1 MFIEVQKMT
10 INEIK
15 KELKCSNEVA
25 EFIGNNQKSILD
37 LIRKSSNSP
46 YFFFTWSIED
56 IQKMDNENIQEG
68 YDDRKPLTI
77 EELEAVK
84 EYIMHYEAS
93 NNGIDLDIIEDAIGN
108 IKCKRIKEIM
118 EEVNH
123 KYKQIGDGKNL
134 LMNTWLIKDNILL
147 WDSSETED
155 GIYSI
160 DRYDFEKEIISEYLF
175 DGTIEHCIDYIE
187 SIK

>member
-1 MFIEVQKMT
+1 MT
-10 INEIK
+10 VNELK
-15 KELKCSNEVA
+15 KELKCSNEIA
-25 EFIGNNQKSILD
+25 EFINNNQKPILD
-37 LIRKSSNSP
+37 LIRKSPNSP

-68 YDDRKPLTI
+68 YDDRKPLSI

-118 EEVNH
+118 EDINQ
-123 KYKQIGDGKNL
+123 KYKFIGNCADWGNS
-134 LMNTWLIKDNILL
+134 TWLIKDNVV
-147 WDSSETED
+147 
-155 GIYSI
+155 
-160 DRYDFEKEIISEYLF
+160 LF
-175 DGTIEHCIDYIE
+175 DTEEENLYNVLEFKYNEPTEEVNKTFKELFSGTIEHCIDYIE
-187 SIK
+187 SMK